1 MLADFGADMVFTTGA
16 GTIIR
21 HFRCRLQ
28 RIVSGN
34 GQAAPSRPHE
44 LERSPARTRRAP
56 QPRGAGAFSP
66 DASLTANPLL
76 RSRRSRRAPL
86 RAAAT
91 APDRFDTQEAAR
103 WRLPGAML
111 QQADEREAP
120 VSRTGRAIT

>member
-1 MLADFGADMVFTTGA
+1 MSSKTRGLGSEPILADFGADMVFTTGG

-34 GQAAPSRPHE
+34 GQAA
-44 LERSPARTRRAP
+44 
-56 QPRGAGAFSP
+56 
-66 DASLTANPLL
+66 
-76 RSRRSRRAPL
+76 
-86 RAAAT
+86 AT
-91 APDRFDTQEAAR
+91 APDRFDTQEAAV

-120 VSRTGRAIT
+120 ASRTGRAVT